1 MRLCYRA
8 RQFWLA
14 LGARP
19 EAQQMEQAAK
29 LLPPAQMAVFSG
41 LQPGEQAHALNVL
54 NRLVEQGET
63 HPDLLAAALLHDCG
77 KQLSPLNPLERAG
90 IVLAQKL
97 FPAHLEEWGRTE
109 AVSIEKLPAWRRP
122 LVVAAQHPAW
132 GAELARQAGAT
143 PLLQALILRHQQHL
157 EAAPACLE
165 DELLHKLQ
173 IVDDQN

>member
-14 LGARP
+14 LGAQP
-19 EAQQMEQAAK
+19 EAEQLEQAAR
-29 LLPPAQMAVFSG
+29 LLTPAQMAVFRG
-41 LQPGEQAHALNVL
+41 LQPSEQAHALNVL
-54 NRLVEQGET
+54 SRLVEQGET

-77 KQLSPLNPLERAG
+77 KQFSPLNPLDRAW
-90 IVLAQKL
+90 IVLADKL
-97 FPAHLEEWGRTE
+97 FPAHLEKWGQADAASLDRL
-109 AVSIEKLPAWRRP
+109 SAWRRP

-157 EAAPACLE
+157 ETAPAGLE
-165 DELLHKLQ
+165 DELLSKLQ
-173 IVDDQN
+173 TVDDQN